1 MAEEYISF
9 DDVRKQTLAEMNLI
23 EQIVNL
29 ARQVEDALRE
39 AHMIIGSYI
48 KGQFEVVKAK
58 YERVELLKNTSEE
71 LKAKAIEYLVRV
83 TPGLVN
89 KDIYKAIILALDR
102 VAQSMDAAVYRAK
115 ILAIRHKEVKES
127 LGESLMELLQHLTK
141 EYSEV
146 VSGIRMLAVNP
157 QNVLKHVNEALK
169 VEETIDGM
177 YRDLEIKV
185 YDELSDDI
193 PALMIT
199 KELVDILETC
209 ADLIREVAENLRYLA
224 LHKV

>member
-29 ARQVEDALRE
+29 ARQVEDTLRE

-48 KGQFEVVKAK
+48 RGQFEVVKAK

-127 LGESLMELLQHLTK
+127 LGESLTELLQHLTK